1 MSLSRNCLTAL
12 VLMSPLVAAR
22 PQEDLVTLNVQ
33 DEELTSVLN
42 GLSIQYRIN
51 LVAGDVEEGRVT
63 INLYDVPLED
73 ALSTILATQDLAFVK
88 EGDFYRVVTME
99 ELDAALQGQDAFDTR
114 IFTLNHHTA
123 QEAQQLLAPLLTP
136 EGQISV
142 TGGGGEE
149 GSGGGGGGGGGAGEG
164 ESGTGRREVIVVRE
178 RRSNLDQIARTLR
191 ELDRPPK
198 QILLEATILAVD
210 LGEENLLG
218 VNFNVLGGI
227 GFNEIGASSD
237 MTGMSGYNVA
247 GTTLD
252 NLLFS
257 GQTFGFTQSPPGRG
271 LSLGLVKNQVA
282 VFVEA
287 LEETTNASILSN
299 PKVVA
304 LNGQE
309 AKIIVGGRLGYKT
322 VVSTNTSA
330 LEEVNFLD
338 TGTQL
343 RFRPYIAEDG
353 WIRMEVQPS
362 NSTGVIDPVSG
373 IPSESTA
380 EITTSVL
387 MRDGQTLII
396 GGLISERIQTTRSQ
410 VPILGNLPII
420 GALFGRNQ
428 DSIERS
434 ELVIL
439 LTTHLI
445 DPDEEEQRV
454 EEVQERWDAVRRGH
468 LDSLSPHLR
477 PRMAESYRAD
487 AEVLWRQGDLDG
499 ALGAAERAMSLDPTS
514 VSVATFRQRL
524 LRELAVDQLPLDE
537 EQQSLQLLEN
547 LDWLCTP
554 VEGKPPEETG
564 EVEEEDSP

>member
-1 MSLSRNCLTAL
+1 MSLSRNCLAAL

-22 PQEDLVTLNVQ
+22 PQDDLVTLNVQ

-51 LVAGDVEEGRVT
+51 LVAGDVVEGRVT

-73 ALSTILATQDLAFVK
+73 ALSTILATQKLAFVK
-88 EGDFYRVVTME
+88 EGDFYRVVTLE
-99 ELDAALQGQDAFDTR
+99 ELDAALLGQDAFDTR

-123 QEAQQLLAPLLTP
+123 QEAQQLLAPLLTS

-142 TGGGGEE
+142 TGGGQEA
-149 GSGGGGGGGGGAGEG
+149 SGGGGGGSGGGGEG

-178 RRSNLDQIARTLR
+178 RRSNLDQIAKTLA

-237 MTGMSGYNVA
+237 MTGMTGYNVA
-247 GTTLD
+247 GSTFD
-252 NLLFS
+252 DLLFS

-380 EITTSVL
+380 EITTTVL

-410 VPILGNLPII
+410 IPILGSLPII

-428 DSIERS
+428 DSIARS

-454 EEVQERWDAVRRGH
+454 DEVQERWEAVRRGH

-487 AEVLWRQGDLDG
+487 AEVLWRQGDLNG

-514 VSVATFRQRL
+514 VPVATLRQRL
-524 LRELAVDQLPLDE
+524 LRELAVDQLQLDE
-537 EQQSLQLLEN
+537 EQQSLQVLET

-554 VEGKPPEETG
+554 VEGKPHEEIG
-564 EVEEEDSP
+564 EIEEEESP